1 MIREAERQTRRK
13 LKVIRTDN
21 EEEYVAI
28 NVFLNHEEV
37 VHERS
42 SAHSHES
49 NRLPERLNRMLK
61 IMIRDMLM
69 SSDLSSSM

>member
-1 MIREAERQTRRK
+1 MIRKAERQTERK

-37 VHERS
+37 VHERL
-42 SAHSHES
+42 SACSHES
-49 NRLPERLNRMLK
+49 NKLSKRFNRTLR
-61 IMIRDMLM
+61 IMIRDMLI
-69 SSDLSSSM
+69 SLDLLSSM